1 MKHRTALIVVILVL
15 AAALLIGA
23 CLFFFVFRKDL
34 TASVLVYWADRFE
47 QSGRYNRTITL
58 YRQAEKLTPED
69 EDIPRLLAKAYQLSG
84 NFTKAEY
91 TLVSAITRDPESVE
105 LYAELSRVYLA
116 QDKLLDAEQ
125 MLGSIA
131 NASVKSQVEALRPA
145 TPVISPESGYYS
157 EYIEITASAAS
168 GKVYITTN
176 GEFPSLESD
185 LYTGPIQLEGGETT
199 VIAISVDDNGLVSS
213 AAYAGYTVGNVVEE
227 VSLEDTA
234 LESYVREQLGKAAG
248 DSLMSDELWSIE
260 ELELPAEV
268 TTLNDLTRFAGL
280 QSLTIH
286 DAASGLDL
294 SVIGQLTTLRKL
306 DLAGCTMSQ
315 SLLEQIGTLPDLT
328 ELTLSGCA
336 IDSINPLVGLT
347 KLEKLDLS
355 NNAISDIMPLSSM
368 TELRELHLTNNPVGS
383 ISYLNNCLL
392 LEKLYIENCG
402 VSRLSGIADNTSLQE
417 LYASN
422 NSIQDISMLSGCTA
436 MKVMDLS
443 ENQIED
449 ISVIANF
456 PELINFK
463 ANNNK
468 ITGIPKLDPETSVLV
483 QFSANYNEIEDVSG
497 LSNLIYL
504 NYVRV
509 DYNKVKDISCLKDCY
524 SLIQI
529 DAWDNPLDTEKI
541 PELQDIGIIVNYNST
556 YEPPEETTEE

>member
-1 MKHRTALIVVILVL
+1 
-15 AAALLIGA
+15 
-23 CLFFFVFRKDL
+23 
-34 TASVLVYWADRFE
+34 
-47 QSGRYNRTITL
+47 
-58 YRQAEKLTPED
+58 
-69 EDIPRLLAKAYQLSG
+69 
-84 NFTKAEY
+84 
-91 TLVSAITRDPESVE
+91 
-105 LYAELSRVYLA
+105 
-116 QDKLLDAEQ
+116 

-227 VSLEDTA
+227 VSLEDST

-294 SVIGQLTTLRKL
+294 SLIGQLTTLRKL

-483 QFSANYNEIEDVSG
+483 QFSANYNQIEDVSG

-504 NYVRV
+504 NYIRV

>member
-1 MKHRTALIVVILVL
+1 MEAQ
-15 AAALLIGA
+15 G
-23 CLFFFVFRKDL
+23 
-34 TASVLVYWADRFE
+34 ASVVTFPQSMRFQPVAAHAGVGDQPDLELRGGLHALGDDRRDTLLLRAEHVDHQFVVHLQDHPRADAF
-47 QSGRYNRTITL
+47 
-58 YRQAEKLTPED
+58 
-69 EDIPRLLAKAYQLSG
+69 
-84 NFTKAEY
+84 
-91 TLVSAITRDPESVE
+91 
-105 LYAELSRVYLA
+105 
-116 QDKLLDAEQ
+116 
-125 MLGSIA
+125 
-131 NASVKSQVEALRPA
+131 
-145 TPVISPESGYYS
+145 
-157 EYIEITASAAS
+157 
-168 GKVYITTN
+168 
-176 GEFPSLESD
+176 
-185 LYTGPIQLEGGETT
+185 GGETP
-199 VIAISVDDNGLVSS
+199 VNVDHGDLHN
-213 AAYAGYTVGNVVEE
+213 VGRRTLNRGVHGV
-227 VSLEDTA
+227 A
-234 LESYVREQLGKAAG
+234 LGKAAG

-294 SVIGQLTTLRKL
+294 SLIGQLTTLRKL

-402 VSRLSGIADNTSLQE
+402 ISRLSGIADNTSLQE

-422 NSIQDISMLSGCTA
+422 NSIQDISMLAGCTA

-443 ENQIED
+443 DNQIAD

>member
-15 AAALLIGA
+15 AAALLVGA

-58 YRQAEKLTPED
+58 YRQAEKLTPEN

-91 TLVSAITRDPESVE
+91 TLVSAITREPESVE

-227 VSLEDTA
+227 VSLEDSA

-248 DSLMSDELWSIE
+248 DGVVRRDVVEVAAA
-260 ELELPAEV
+260 AE
-268 TTLNDLTRFAGL
+268 NR
-280 QSLTIH
+280 
-286 DAASGLDL
+286 
-294 SVIGQLTTLRKL
+294 
-306 DLAGCTMSQ
+306 
-315 SLLEQIGTLPDLT
+315 
-328 ELTLSGCA
+328 
-336 IDSINPLVGLT
+336 
-347 KLEKLDLS
+347 
-355 NNAISDIMPLSSM
+355 
-368 TELRELHLTNNPVGS
+368 
-383 ISYLNNCLL
+383 
-392 LEKLYIENCG
+392 
-402 VSRLSGIADNTSLQE
+402 
-417 LYASN
+417 
-422 NSIQDISMLSGCTA
+422 
-436 MKVMDLS
+436 
-443 ENQIED
+443 
-449 ISVIANF
+449 
-456 PELINFK
+456 
-463 ANNNK
+463 
-468 ITGIPKLDPETSVLV
+468 
-483 QFSANYNEIEDVSG
+483 
-497 LSNLIYL
+497 
-504 NYVRV
+504 
-509 DYNKVKDISCLKDCY
+509 
-524 SLIQI
+524 
-529 DAWDNPLDTEKI
+529 
-541 PELQDIGIIVNYNST
+541 
-556 YEPPEETTEE
+556 

>member
-34 TASVLVYWADRFE
+34 TASVLVYWADHFE

-58 YRQAEKLTPED
+58 YRQAGKLTPED

-91 TLVSAITRDPESVE
+91 TLVSAITREPESVE

-227 VSLEDTA
+227 VSLEDSA

-280 QSLTIH
+280 QSLTIY

-294 SVIGQLTTLRKL
+294 SLIGQLTTLRKL

-347 KLEKLDLS
+347 KLEKVDLA
-355 NNAISDIMPLSSM
+355 NYAISHILPLSSR

-417 LYASN
+417 LYAAN

-443 ENQIED
+443 DNQIED

-504 NYVRV
+504 NYVHV